1 MIGIHSAGIR
11 RIPALGNFL
20 RQAFCPLSLSRRSAE
35 GLTAVAVWGQRPTA
49 RRPAAWAARHGIP
62 LLRLEDGFI
71 RSLGLGVSGDPP
83 LSMVMDSLGIYYD
96 ARQPSTL
103 EQLIQQRTDDPALIA
118 AAQQAMAFI
127 VEQDISKY
135 NQAAPFTGRIPT
147 EGAVLVVDQTF
158 GDMAVAFG
166 QAGAED
172 FTTMLSAAIAEHPS
186 AEIWV
191 KIHPDVLSGKKGGY
205 LGKEALLAATRNKR
219 VKLLAQDVSPQSLL
233 RHVSEVYVV
242 TSQYGF
248 EALLAGKK
256 VHCFGQPWYAGWG
269 ITDDRHPEAT
279 ALHARRGSATLMDLF
294 IAAYLRYS
302 CYINPVTGE
311 SATLQTVLYW
321 LMAAREYRKSRTGTL
336 YVPGLSIWKKSILHP
351 FLHSDGASIRYC
363 GPKPQGSACVVWG
376 IKGERRWQ
384 AQAEQSGLVVWRM
397 EDGFLRSSGLGSDL
411 YPPLSLVLD
420 KRGIYYDATRLSDLE
435 VYFTTQSVTLAQQQR
450 ARALRTRLV
459 AAKLS
464 KYNLGAPFALP
475 LEAAGKQ
482 VLLVPGQVEDDA
494 SIATG
499 ALGIATNEALLETVR
514 TRNPDAFII
523 YKPHPDVLAGN
534 RRGHIDVTLMEQLAD
549 QIAEDADIID
559 CIHACDELHTLTSL
573 AGFEAL
579 LHGKKVFCYGM
590 PFYAGWGL
598 TEDALTLERRTLRLS
613 LDALVYHTLISYP
626 TYIHPQ
632 RRQPMSAEQAI
643 DTIEMMPRADMSIG
657 DKKFSTLRR
666 QYRKALMLIKVK
678 LKIL

>member
-20 RQAFCPLSLSRRSAE
+20 RQAFCPLSLSRKPAG

-49 RRPAAWAARHGIP
+49 RRPADWAARHGIP

-83 LSMVMDSLGIYYD
+83 LSMVVDSLGIYYD
-96 ARQPSTL
+96 ARQPSSL
-103 EQLIQQRTDDPALIA
+103 EQLIQQRTDDPALLA
-118 AAQQAMAFI
+118 AARQAMAFI

-135 NQAAPFTGRIPT
+135 NQAAPFTGRAPAQ
-147 EGAVLVVDQTF
+147 GAVLVVDQTF

-166 QAGAED
+166 NAGAED
-172 FTTMLSAAIAEHPS
+172 FTAMLSAAMTEHPG

-205 LGKEALLAATRNKR
+205 LGKQALRAAARDKR

-233 RHVSEVYVV
+233 RQVSEVYAV

-248 EALLAGKK
+248 EALLAGKR

-269 ITDDRHPEAT
+269 VTDDRHPEAA
-279 ALHARRGSATLMDLF
+279 ALHARRGAATLTDLF

-302 CYINPVTGE
+302 RYIDPVTGE
-311 SATLQTVLYW
+311 PATLQTVLYW
-321 LMAAREYRKSRTGTL
+321 LMAAREYRESRTGTL
-336 YVPGLSIWKKSILHP
+336 YVPGLSMWKKSILHP
-351 FLHSDGASIRYC
+351 FLHSGSTPVRYR
-363 GPKPQGSACVVWG
+363 GPGPQGTACVVWG
-376 IKGERRWQ
+376 VKGERRWQ
-384 AQAEQSGLVVWRM
+384 AAAEQADLPVWRM

-420 KRGIYYDATRLSDLE
+420 KCGIYYDATRPSDLE
-435 VYFTTQSVTLAQQQR
+435 SCLITRPVSPAQQQR
-450 ARALRTRLV
+450 ARTLRTRLV

-475 LEAAGKQ
+475 PEAAGKQ

-499 ALGIATNEALLETVR
+499 ALGIATNQALLETVR
-514 TRNPDAFII
+514 ARNPEAFII

-534 RRGHIDVTLMEQLAD
+534 RRGHIDAALMAQLAD
-549 QIAEDADIID
+549 RVAEDADIID

-598 TEDALTLERRTLRLS
+598 TQDALVLERRTLRLS

-626 TYIHPQ
+626 TYIHPRQ
-632 RRQPMSAEQAI
+632 RQPMSAEQAI

-657 DKKFSTLRR
+657 HKKFSSLRR
-666 QYRKALMLIKVK
+666 HYRKALMLIKVK
-678 LKIL
+678 LKLF